1 MKAFKLFQKY
11 SVLDWI
17 ILLALVVVFYNAAG
31 RIGGYAQKYYRYG
44 YNLVAD
50 SAVDRPGQGKTMS
63 VEIESGMTVS
73 QVGELLEK
81 NGLIRSASTFV
92 LKESMSDYKGQIQ
105 PGTYELSSEMTMDEI
120 LALITGHAQD
130 LTGDQA

>member
-1 MKAFKLFQKY
+1 MQAIKLLQKY

-17 ILLALVVVFYNAAG
+17 ILLVLVVVFYNAAG
-31 RIGGYAQKYYRYG
+31 KIGPYAQKYYRYG

-63 VEIESGMTVS
+63 LEIESGMTVS
-73 QVGELLEK
+73 QVGELLER

-92 LKESMSDYKGQIQ
+92 LKESMSPYKGQIQ
-105 PGTYELSSEMTMDEI
+105 PGTYEVSSEMNMDEI
-120 LALITGHAQD
+120 LALITGHGEDISDEQ
-130 LTGDQA
+130 T

>member
-120 LALITGHAQD
+120 LTLITGHAQD
-130 LTGDQA
+130 LTDDQA